1 MRRFTLDTSCII
13 AAVKGEAAEP
23 AARDIEQ
30 LAELAR
36 SGQIEIAITSGFEVD
51 QRRASDERR
60 RANLEWLSRAP
71 ILSVP
76 GPLRFDMSTTDGPDV
91 FIDDDT
97 AEVDKAISTI
107 VLPKGLQ
114 PENAGKRMQDVHH
127 LIAHYM
133 AKRDVFVTSDDDDM
147 IKERKRERLQSEVG
161 IVVLS
166 PSEAVA
172 LARNN

>member
-13 AAVKGEAAEP
+13 AAVKGEP

-36 SGQIEIAITSGFEVD
+36 SGQIDIAITSGFDVD

-76 GPLRFDMSTTDGPDV
+76 GPFRLDMSTFDAPDV
-91 FIDDDT
+91 WVEDDT
-97 AEVDKAISTI
+97 AEVDKVISTI
-107 VLPKGLQ
+107 VLPNGVQ
-114 PENAGKRMQDVHH
+114 PEDAGKRMQDVHH
-127 LIAHYM
+127 LTAHYM

-147 IKERKRERLQSEVG
+147 IKKRKRERLRSEVG

>member
-1 MRRFTLDTSCII
+1 MRRLTLDTSCVI
-13 AAVKGEAAEP
+13 AAVKGEP
-23 AARDIEQ
+23 AASDIEE
-30 LAELAR
+30 LVELAR
-36 SGQIEIAITSGFEVD
+36 SGQIDIVITSGFEVD

-76 GPLRFDMSTTDGPDV
+76 GPFRFDMSTFNGPDV
-91 FIDDDT
+91 LVDDDT
-97 AEVDKAISTI
+97 AEVDKVISTI
-107 VLPKGLQ
+107 VLPKGLK

-127 LIAHYM
+127 LTAHHM
-133 AKRDVFVTSDDDDM
+133 AKRDLFVTSDDDDM
-147 IKERKRERLQSEVG
+147 IKKRKRKRLRSEVG

-166 PSEAVA
+166 PSEALA